1 MEEVE
6 VEEVEVEEVEVEE
19 VEVEEAEVEEVE
31 VEEEKAETKG
41 QHCCKTM
48 EQWSGICAAPK
59 PQSYFLSQPNVS
71 RTFIQF
77 LNRSLITVLDIS
89 G

>member
-1 MEEVE
+1 M
-6 VEEVEVEEVEVEE
+6 EE

-48 EQWSGICAAPK
+48 EQWSGICAAPT
-59 PQSYFLSQPNVS
+59 PQSYFLSQPNQRES
-71 RTFIQF
+71 NFYSIPQPE
-77 LNRSLITVLDIS
+77 SHHS
-89 G
+89 P

>member
-1 MEEVE
+1 MDVVEVEEVVVEE
-6 VEEVEVEEVEVEE
+6 VEEVEVEEVEV
-19 VEVEEAEVEEVE
+19 
-31 VEEEKAETKG
+31 EKAETKG

-48 EQWSGICAAPK
+48 EQWSGICAAPT

>member
-1 MEEVE
+1 ME
-6 VEEVEVEEVEVEE
+6 VEEVEVEEVEVE
-19 VEVEEAEVEEVE
+19 VEEVE
-31 VEEEKAETKG
+31 VEKVEEVDVEEEKVETKG

-48 EQWSGICAAPK
+48 EQWSGICAAPT